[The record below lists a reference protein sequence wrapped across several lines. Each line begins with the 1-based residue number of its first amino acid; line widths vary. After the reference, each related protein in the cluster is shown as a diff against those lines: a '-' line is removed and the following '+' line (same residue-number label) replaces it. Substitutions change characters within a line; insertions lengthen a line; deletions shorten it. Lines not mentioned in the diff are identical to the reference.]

1 MSEFEHSSESN
12 EHYTP
17 PEVVEAARKLLGA
30 IDLDPFSCAL
40 ANSVVQATEYFH
52 VGGFE
57 RPWYLPNARP
67 HGAGVPDTH
76 PATSESLGTRAA
88 RVFVNP
94 PGGKIDKDLKKVN
107 GGPGMSTAALAWC
120 KLVHEWEIGNVH
132 SAVFIGFNLEVLRIT
147 QQYEAMGIRSC
158 MTFPFCVPKDRLKF
172 WGESTPVGTG
182 SPQYP
187 NVIVG
192 VPPRPGSTDG
202 PRLWPGYFKQLFSD
216 FGQVVL
222 P

>member
-40 ANSVVQATEYFH
+40 ANKVVQATEYFT
-52 VGGFE
+52 VSGFE
-57 RPWYLPNARP
+57 RPW
-67 HGAGVPDTH
+67 HMPDANSGRG
-76 PATSESLGTRAA
+76 PAA
-88 RVFVNP
+88 RAFVNP
-94 PGGKIDKDLKKVN
+94 PGGKLNKDMQPVK
-107 GGPGMSTAALAWC
+107 GGPGMSTAALGWC

-158 MTFPFCVPKDRLKF
+158 MTFPFCVPRERLKF
-172 WGESTPVGTG
+172 WGENVEPGTG

-187 NVIVG
+187 NVIVAI
-192 VPPRPGSTDG
+192 PPRPTLDPEARS
-202 PRLWPGYFKQLFSD
+202 LWPGYFKQLFSE

>member
-1 MSEFEHSSESN
+1 MSEFEHSSESD

-17 PEVVEAARKLLGA
+17 PEVVEASRQLLGA

-40 ANSVVQATEYFH
+40 ANTVVNAAEYFT

-57 RPWYLPNARP
+57 KPWHMSTPNA
-67 HGAGVPDTH
+67 GGK
-76 PATSESLGTRAA
+76 SWA
-88 RVFVNP
+88 RVFCNP
-94 PGGKIDKDLKKVN
+94 PGGKLNKDLEKVK

-132 SAVFIGFNLEVLRIT
+132 SAVFVGFNLEVLRIT
-147 QQYEAMGIRSC
+147 QQYASMGIRGAMS
-158 MTFPFCVPKDRLKF
+158 FPFCVPRDRLKF
-172 WGESTPVGTG
+172 WGVDTPIGKG

-187 NVIVG
+187 NVLVG
-192 VPPRPGSTDG
+192 IPPRATLDPAARS
-202 PRLWPGYFKQLFSD
+202 LWPGHFKALFEP
-216 FGQVVL
+216 FGSVVL

>member
-17 PEVVEAARKLLGA
+17 PEIVEAARKLLGG

-40 ANSVVQATEYFH
+40 ANTVVKAETYFT

-57 RPWYLPNARP
+57 RPWCNPKWK
-67 HGAGVPDTH
+67 GAAEDVVNTGYV
-76 PATSESLGTRAA
+76 RAA
-88 RVFVNP
+88 RLLVNP
-94 PGGKIDKDLKKVN
+94 PGGKLDKNLNPVK
-107 GGPGMSTAALAWC
+107 GGPGMSTAALGWC
-120 KLVHEWEIGNVH
+120 KLVHEWEQGNGH

-158 MTFPFCVPKDRLKF
+158 MQFPFCVPKERLKF
-172 WGESTPVGTG
+172 WGQSVPVGTG

-192 VPPRPGSTDG
+192 IPPKAGGADG
-202 PRLWPGYFKQLFSD
+202 PRLWPGYFKQLFEP
-216 FGQVVL
+216 FGAVVL